1 MRLTRYYMPTL
12 REKPAE
18 AEIVSH
24 QLMLRAGMIRKLA
37 SGIYSFLPL
46 GYRVVRKV
54 EEIVRQE
61 MNAKGALEVFLPVV
75 QPAELWRE
83 TGRWDRFGKELLRFE
98 DRGEREF
105 CLGPTHEEVI
115 TDLVRNELRSYRQL
129 PVNLYQ
135 IHIKFRDEIRPRF
148 GLMRAREFIMK
159 DAYSFDADEE
169 GLSRSYEDMY
179 DAYNRIFHRC
189 GLKFTAV
196 EADTG
201 AIGGDVSH
209 EFMVWAD
216 TGEDVIVGCSQCG
229 YAANLEK
236 AEFRVLKGRGDEK
249 EKSLEKVYTPDMK
262 TVEEVTGFLGVS
274 PSQLVKTL
282 LYNTDKGFIALL
294 VPGDREVNETKVA
307 RLLGMEKLELAAFRD
322 VEELTGA
329 PVGFAGPIGLGGV
342 KLVAD
347 RLLEGVKNVVVGA
360 NEEDYHYVNANWG
373 RDFLPHV
380 VGDIVKALPGDPCP
394 RCSAPLEFSRGI
406 EVGHIFKLGTKYSEA
421 MRAYF
426 LDAQGQERP
435 FVMGCY
441 GIGVT
446 RTAAAAIEQ
455 HHDEDGIIWPISIAP
470 YECYLLPTNTN
481 RQDIREASEKVYQ
494 GLVEKGVEVLL
505 DDREERAGVKF
516 KDADLIGVPIRL
528 TFGERGVKRGVCELK
543 LRREEKSV
551 EVPLERT
558 VEEVMSLRDS
568 LFTEVR
574 P

>member
-1 MRLTRYYMPTL
+1 
-12 REKPAE
+12 
-18 AEIVSH
+18 
-24 QLMLRAGMIRKLA
+24 
-37 SGIYSFLPL
+37 
-46 GYRVVRKV
+46 
-54 EEIVRQE
+54 
-61 MNAKGALEVFLPVV
+61 
-75 QPAELWRE
+75 
-83 TGRWDRFGKELLRFE
+83 
-98 DRGEREF
+98 
-105 CLGPTHEEVI
+105 
-115 TDLVRNELRSYRQL
+115 
-129 PVNLYQ
+129 
-135 IHIKFRDEIRPRF
+135 
-148 GLMRAREFIMK
+148 
-159 DAYSFDADEE
+159 
-169 GLSRSYEDMY
+169 Y

>member
-18 AEIVSH
+18 AEIISH

-61 MNAKGALEVFLPVV
+61 MDAKGALEVFLPVV

-83 TGRWDRFGKELLRFE
+83 TGRWDRFGKELLRFK

-105 CLGPTHEEVI
+105 CLGPTHEEVV

-169 GLSRSYEDMY
+169 GLNKSYEDMY
-179 DAYNRIFHRC
+179 DAYSRIFHRC

-216 TGEDVIVGCSQCG
+216 TGEDVIVGCPQCG

-236 AEFRVLKGRGDEK
+236 AEFRVTEVGDHEK
-249 EKSLEKVYTPDMK
+249 EKPLEKVHTPNMK
-262 TVEEVTGFLGVS
+262 TVEEVTGFLGVL
-274 PSQLVKTL
+274 PSRLVKTL
-282 LYNTDKGFIALL
+282 LYHTDKGFVALL
-294 VPGDREVNETKVA
+294 IPGDREVNETKVA
-307 RLLGMEKLELAAFRD
+307 RLLGVESLELASFAD
-322 VEELTGA
+322 VEEITGA
-329 PVGFAGPIGLGGV
+329 PVGFAGPIGLEGV
-342 KLVAD
+342 ELVAD
-347 RLLEGVKNVVVGA
+347 RLLEGMKNVVVGA
-360 NEEDYHYVNANWG
+360 NEEDYHYMNANWG
-373 RDFLPHV
+373 RDFLPHL
-380 VGDIVKALPGDPCP
+380 VGDIVKALPQDPCP
-394 RCSAPLEFSRGI
+394 RCGVPLEFSRGI

-421 MRAYF
+421 MEAYF
-426 LDAQGQERP
+426 LDARGRERP

-455 HHDEDGIIWPISIAP
+455 HHDDDGIIWPISIAP
-470 YECYLLPTNTN
+470 YECYLLPTNTT
-481 RQDIREASEKVYQ
+481 RQDIKEASEKVYQ
-494 GLVEKGVEVLL
+494 GLMEKGVEILL

-516 KDADLIGVPIRL
+516 KDADLIGVPIRV
-528 TFGERGVKRGVCELK
+528 TFGERSIKKGVCELK
-543 LRREEKSV
+543 LRWEKGSM
-551 EVPLERT
+551 EVPLDRV
-558 VEEVMSLRDS
+558 VEEVVALKET
-568 LFTEVR
+568 LLGEVR

>member
-18 AEIVSH
+18 AEIASH

-46 GYRVVRKV
+46 GYRVIRKV
-54 EEIVRQE
+54 EEIIRQE
-61 MNAKGALEVFLPVV
+61 MNAKGALEVFLPIV

-83 TGRWDRFGKELLRFE
+83 TGRWDRFGKELLRFK
-98 DRGEREF
+98 DRGERDF

-135 IHIKFRDEIRPRF
+135 IHVKFRDEIRPRF

-159 DAYSFDADEE
+159 DAYSFDADQE
-169 GLSRSYEDMY
+169 GLNKSYQDMY
-179 DAYNRIFHRC
+179 DAYSRIFARC

-216 TGEDVIVGCSQCG
+216 TGEDVIVRCPGCG

-236 AEFRVLKGRGDEK
+236 AQFQVKSEASQEK
-249 EKSLEKVYTPDMK
+249 EKPLEKVHTPDMK
-262 TVEEVTGFLGVS
+262 TVEEVTGFLGVPAS
-274 PSQLVKTL
+274 RLVKTL
-282 LYNTDKGFIALL
+282 LYHTDKGFVALL
-294 VPGDREVNETKVA
+294 IPGDREVNETKVT
-307 RLLGMEKLELAAFRD
+307 RLLGVETLELAAFAD
-322 VEELTGA
+322 VEEITGA
-329 PVGFAGPIGLGGV
+329 PVGFAGPIGLEGV

-373 RDFLPHV
+373 RDFTPHM
-380 VGDIVKALPGDPCP
+380 VGDLVKARPGDACP
-394 RCSAPLEFSRGI
+394 GCGEALEFSRGI

-421 MRAYF
+421 MKAYF
-426 LDAQGQERP
+426 LDDKGNERP

-470 YECYLLPTNTN
+470 YECYLLPTNVA
-481 RQDIREASEKVYQ
+481 RADLREEAERIYK
-494 GLVEKGVEVLL
+494 GLQERGVETLL
-505 DDREERAGVKF
+505 DDRDERAGVKF
-516 KDADLIGVPIRL
+516 KDADLIGVPIRITL
-528 TFGERGVKRGVCELK
+528 GERGIKKGVCEIK
-543 LRREEKSV
+543 LRREREAR
-551 EVPLERT
+551 EVPLERA
-558 VEEVMSLRDS
+558 VEEVVALKES
-568 LFTEVR
+568 LFKEVE